1 MIEQEEVE
9 RQQLQEVLKKLQ
21 EIKSE
26 ALIRRE
32 DLGKDLHFESGVGY
46 FRRTLSLCD
55 TLGTTQLDG
64 VPLPILQ
71 QLRTHANQALAF
83 FKQIQ
88 EFDPK
93 QQQNPFQKRDE
104 LVNQIRSHYD
114 TLYSVFSPVVAF
126 GIRRGTDFAELE
138 RQARSTLQ
146 AVEAS
151 REEINR
157 VGENLRKEAEAILG
171 TMRSAAA
178 EMGVAQQSIHFA
190 DQVRMHAQ
198 EGRKW
203 LISSIAIAA
212 CVVLFAV
219 ITFALNWPPAP
230 ESISETGSLIK
241 YLSLR
246 VIILSILLYALVWSS
261 RNYRAHR
268 HNEIVNRHRQ
278 TALITFETFV
288 KAAGGD
294 SQTKNAVL
302 LQATQSIF
310 APQASGY
317 LSTEPEPL
325 PQSTVV
331 EILRKFTSER

>member
-1 MIEQEEVE
+1 
-9 RQQLQEVLKKLQ
+9 
-21 EIKSE
+21 
-26 ALIRRE
+26 
-32 DLGKDLHFESGVGY
+32 
-46 FRRTLSLCD
+46 
-55 TLGTTQLDG
+55 
-64 VPLPILQ
+64 
-71 QLRTHANQALAF
+71 
-83 FKQIQ
+83 
-88 EFDPK
+88 
-93 QQQNPFQKRDE
+93 
-104 LVNQIRSHYD
+104 
-114 TLYSVFSPVVAF
+114 
-126 GIRRGTDFAELE
+126 
-138 RQARSTLQ
+138 
-146 AVEAS
+146 
-151 REEINR
+151 
-157 VGENLRKEAEAILG
+157 
-171 TMRSAAA
+171 MRSAAA

-212 CVVLFAV
+212 CVVFFAV
-219 ITFALNWPPAP
+219 ITFALNWPPVP